1 MFALLDHGDTLAFSP
16 ADALSLQCHTENNQ
30 DALPTDDSNL
40 ILQAARAL
48 QAHTGSNKGAAITLT
63 KRLPLGGGV
72 GGGSSDAATALLGL
86 NQLWELGL
94 TLPELADIG
103 LALGAD
109 VPVFVLGLSLIHI

>member
-1 MFALLDHGDTLAFSP
+1 MATPWHSPRQTPCRCNATEKNQAALT
-16 ADALSLQCHTENNQ
+16 
-30 DALPTDDSNL
+30 TDDSNL

-94 TLPELADIG
+94 DAVGQGDAGDGRVAIEAERPAQLLQ
-103 LALGAD
+103 
-109 VPVFVLGLSLIHI
+109 